1 MDRSLQ
7 ELHCKD
13 GYITVTETVYKNYR
27 PPFNHY
33 ENELIII
40 DDIEDYKNSYPS
52 TPDSMPFGEIDF
64 VHNSLVAVKI
74 GVGAGSGV
82 SSQGCLCY
90 NPDTDKWMFNIE
102 YTISNQCKGS
112 GIYTMDFTG
121 TLICPKLPENANVE
135 FDVRD
140 INPF

>member
-1 MDRSLQ
+1 CMDKSLQ

-13 GYITVTETVYKNYR
+13 GYITVSDTRYINHR
-27 PPFNHY
+27 PGFGYP
-33 ENELIII
+33 ENELVIIN
-40 DDIEDYKNSYPS
+40 DTATFHDLYQSHLSENLV
-52 TPDSMPFGEIDF
+52 DF
-64 VHNSLVAVKI
+64 SFQSIVAI
-74 GVGAGSGV
+74 NIPVGAGSNV

-90 NPDTDKWMFNIE
+90 NPDTDWWMFNIE

-112 GIYTMDFTG
+112 GIYSMNFTA
-121 TLICPKLPENANVE
+121 TLICPKLPNDAQVE